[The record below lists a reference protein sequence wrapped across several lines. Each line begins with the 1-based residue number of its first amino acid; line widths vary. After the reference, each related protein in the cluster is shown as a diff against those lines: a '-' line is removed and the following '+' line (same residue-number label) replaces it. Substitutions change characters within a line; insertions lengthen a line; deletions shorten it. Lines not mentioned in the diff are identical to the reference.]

1 MKTLKNLI
9 KQIYYFGSSKDG
21 FNTFPES
28 NAFAHYYTNS
38 APEKWLL
45 TLRKADSVVYHTF
58 VKYGLMTSFKD
69 GRTGSHIGISIAMN
83 DYYFNDLKFLSKN
96 FFQEIINIM
105 RKEEKLIE
113 GKGTYIRRFQNDE
126 CDNLAFVPLRLFDV
140 EDYLKRW
147 NDEIK
152 KTFQKQEIKKYL
164 QKISSAIPD
173 GEEFF
178 YRLHVNSKKEI
189 IQRYFEKSGAVDV
202 ADHEKYPII
211 NK

>member
-45 TLRKADSVVYHTF
+45 TLRKVNSVVYHTF

-113 GKGTYIRRFQNDE
+113 GKGTYIRPFKDDE
-126 CDNLAFVPLRLFDV
+126 CDNIAFVPLGLSDV
-140 EDYLKRW
+140 KDYLERW
-147 NDEIK
+147 NAEIK
-152 KTFQKQEIKKYL
+152 NYFTEKEVTKYL
-164 QKISSAIPD
+164 KKLSPNIPGCD
-173 GEEFF
+173 EFF
-178 YRLHVNSKKEI
+178 YKLHVNNKKEI
-189 IQRYFEKSGAVDV
+189 IQRYFEKSGAVNV
-202 ADHEKYPII
+202 ADHEKYPIVS
-211 NK
+211 K

>member
-21 FNTFPES
+21 FNTYPES
-28 NAFAHYYTNS
+28 NAFSHYYTNS

-45 TLRKADSVVYHTF
+45 TLRKVNSVVYHTF

-69 GRTGSHIGISIAMN
+69 GRTGSHIGISIAIN
-83 DYYFNDLKFLSKN
+83 DYYFSDLKFLSKN

-126 CDNLAFVPLRLFDV
+126 CDNLAFVPLQLSHV
-140 EDYLKRW
+140 KDYLERW
-147 NDEIK
+147 NAEIK
-152 KTFQKQEIKKYL
+152 NYFTKREVTKYL
-164 QKISSAIPD
+164 QKLSPDIPD
-173 GEEFF
+173 GDAF
-178 YRLHVNSKKEI
+178 YSLHVDSKKEI
-189 IQRYFEKSGAVDV
+189 IQRYFEKSGAVNV
-202 ADHEKYPII
+202 ADHEKYPIV